1 MASHVK
7 LPSGNFQCIS
17 RYTNPL
23 TGKRTKITLT
33 YSGST
38 RKAQRNAERELED
51 KIDRILE
58 EYEYAQPDRILRFSQ
73 LVEKWLEHWRV
84 GVNERTVERE
94 ILVIRRVNE
103 LIDGDVLVESITPLL
118 LEKLLTDYQ
127 KKYDS
132 SYSTM
137 IHIKTLVV
145 H

>member
-7 LPSGNFQCIS
+7 LPSGNYQCIS

-73 LVEKWLEHWRV
+73 LVEKWLV
-84 GVNERTVERE
+84 
-94 ILVIRRVNE
+94 
-103 LIDGDVLVESITPLL
+103 VLVSNLRQLFVETEIN
-118 LEKLLTDYQ
+118 
-127 KKYDS
+127 
-132 SYSTM
+132 
-137 IHIKTLVV
+137 
-145 H
+145 